1 MCVINNNYFTQCNF
15 FTMMKN
21 RFPFLFGIICLLGF
35 SNFGKSDLI
44 FDHQLNAPP
53 VLNTAGSLSF
63 QVRTVTANGN
73 FEPRHVMAVW
83 IEDANGFVITNL
95 LRAQARKQ
103 YLYTWKSATNQNV
116 VDAIT
121 GATISSH
128 QTHTINWNGKDV
140 TGSIVPD
147 GDYTIR
153 VEFTEE
159 HAQGPLASFIFTKG
173 TSMVHLTPANLSNFK
188 DIVVDWTPETVSSTA
203 DILLSDFSVF
213 PNPAKE
219 FVDIEVP
226 FKGNFKMQ
234 LTSISGQVFEE
245 NSFYSQLE
253 NSKHQI
259 DVSQLPAGLYLLSIR
274 SEIAVW
280 VKKLVVQ

>member
-1 MCVINNNYFTQCNF
+1 M
-15 FTMMKN
+15 
-21 RFPFLFGIICLLGF
+21 
-35 SNFGKSDLI
+35 
-44 FDHQLNAPP
+44 
-53 VLNTAGSLSF
+53 
-63 QVRTVTANGN
+63 
-73 FEPRHVMAVW
+73 
-83 IEDANGFVITNL
+83 
-95 LRAQARKQ
+95 
-103 YLYTWKSATNQNV
+103 
-116 VDAIT
+116 DAIT

-128 QTHTINWNGKDV
+128 QSHTINWNGKDV

-153 VEFTEE
+153 VEFTEK
-159 HAQGPLASFIFTKG
+159 HGQGPLASFTFTKG
-173 TSMVHLTPANLSNFK
+173 TSMVHLTPADQTNYK
-188 DIVVDWTPETVSSTA
+188 DIVVDWAPETVSSTA
-203 DILLSDFSVF
+203 DISLNDFSVF

-274 SEIAVW
+274 TEKAVW